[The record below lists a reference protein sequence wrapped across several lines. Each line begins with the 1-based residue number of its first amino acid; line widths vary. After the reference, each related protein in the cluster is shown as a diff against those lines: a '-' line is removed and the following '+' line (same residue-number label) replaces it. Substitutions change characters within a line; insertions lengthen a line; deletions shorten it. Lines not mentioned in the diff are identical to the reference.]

1 MKKLRITVGNKSF
14 DVTVEDLTE
23 ADGFPGPAVP
33 LPSSASAAAARPA
46 QAAPSAPAAARPQ
59 LPVDSGAVT
68 TPMAGAIKSI
78 LVNVGDTVK
87 TGQPLVI
94 LEAMKM
100 ENQITAPVAGTVKS
114 VDVAEGASVTEGQV
128 LLVLE

>member
-1 MKKLRITVGNKSF
+1 MKKLRITIGNKSY

-23 ADGFPGPAVP
+23 ADSYQTPA
-33 LPSSASAAAARPA
+33 APA
-46 QAAPSAPAAARPQ
+46 QANRAPATPVQPAQSGVPAKPQ
-59 LPVDSGAVT
+59 LPIDAGAVT
-68 TPMAGAIKSI
+68 SPMAGVIMSI
-78 LVNVGDTVK
+78 LVDQGDSVK
-87 TGQPLVI
+87 QGQPLVV

-114 VDVAEGASVTEGQV
+114 VDVKEGDSVQEGHI